1 MSERGSH
8 VTTHATTF
16 DTAPHEPIAS
26 AILRGLCEMP
36 KTLPAALFYDARGA
50 ALFEQISD
58 LPEYYLTRTDTAI
71 LQQSASVL
79 AELIGPRAV
88 LIEPGSGAAT
98 KVRPLLAALHSPLAY
113 VPVDVSREQL
123 MAVAAERA
131 AEFPGI
137 QVMPVWADYTDG
149 ITAPSLPDDARR
161 VVFFPGSTIGNLQ
174 PDEAIEFLHQ
184 MRELAGDTGG
194 MILGV
199 DRRKDVPTLHA
210 AYNDSAGVTAAFNL
224 NMLTHLNR
232 EFGGTFDLAHFRHR
246 AFFNES
252 ESRIEMHL
260 VSGVAQ
266 SVVVLHETIHFAE
279 GESIRTE
286 VSYKYD
292 DALLET
298 VTGEGGWRVSQRFTD
313 DDDRFWVCWLE
324 PM

>member
-1 MSERGSH
+1 MSERASH

-16 DTAPHEPIAS
+16 DTQPHEPIAN
-26 AILRGLCEMP
+26 AILRGLGEMQ
-36 KTLPAALFYDARGA
+36 KTLPSALFYDSRGA

-58 LPEYYLTRTDTAI
+58 VPEYYLTRTDTAI

-79 AELIGPRAV
+79 AALIGPRAV

-113 VPVDVSREQL
+113 VPVDVSRDQL

-137 QVMPVWADYTDG
+137 QVLPLWADYTDG
-149 ITAPSLPDDARR
+149 ITVPTLPDDARR

-174 PDEAIEFLHQ
+174 PDEAIEFLRQ
-184 MRELAGDTGG
+184 MRELVGDSGG

-199 DRRKDVPTLHA
+199 DRRKNAETLHA

-224 NMLTHLNR
+224 NMLTHLNCD
-232 EFGGTFDLAHFRHR
+232 FGGTFDLTQFRHR

-260 VSGVAQ
+260 VSSVPQ
-266 SVVVLHETIHFAE
+266 TVVVLNETIQFAA

-298 VTGEGGWRVSQRFTD
+298 VTGDGGWRVSQRFTD

-324 PM
+324 PI